1 MNIYTIYI
9 FRLKI
14 KSYILQYFIVGLYTK
29 WLRIIL
35 NLIMFFPFFMKVFI
49 TIVSIGLIMLI
60 LGFLTKG
67 SISVILGVGGFF
79 IIIVAAVFYT
89 KDELKSQ

>member
-1 MNIYTIYI
+1 
-9 FRLKI
+9 
-14 KSYILQYFIVGLYTK
+14 
-29 WLRIIL
+29 
-35 NLIMFFPFFMKVFI
+35 MKVFI